1 MTANKTLLQ
10 RKYARI
16 IELFSKKAEID
27 LKEAME
33 KFYHS
38 STYDLISNGIS
49 DMHCRS
55 DLYLTDELL
64 IEYGYK
70 EDIYY

>member
-1 MTANKTLLQ
+1 MKANKILLQ

-16 IELFSKKAEID
+16 IKLFSEQAGISIE
-27 LKEAME
+27 EAME

-38 STYDLISNGIS
+38 KTYELISNGIS

-55 DLYLTDELL
+55 DLYLADELL

-70 EDIYY
+70 TDDSY

>member
-1 MTANKTLLQ
+1 MTANKILLQ

-16 IELFSKKAEID
+16 IHLFSEKASITVEEAID
-27 LKEAME
+27 

-38 STYDLISNGIS
+38 DTYLLISQGIS

-55 DLYLTDELL
+55 DLYLVDELL
-64 IEYGYK
+64 MEYGYM
-70 EDIYY
+70 ENIYY

>member
-10 RKYARI
+10 RKYSRI
-16 IELFSKKAEID
+16 ISLFAEKADLSKE
-27 LKEAME
+27 EALE

-38 STYDLISNGIS
+38 KTYDLVSQGVS
-49 DMHCRS
+49 DLHCRS
-55 DLYLTDELL
+55 DLYIVDELL

>member
-1 MTANKTLLQ
+1 MKANKILLQ

-16 IELFSKKAEID
+16 IKLFSEQAGISIE
-27 LKEAME
+27 EEME

-38 STYDLISNGIS
+38 KTYELISNGIS

-55 DLYLTDELL
+55 DLYLADELL

-70 EDIYY
+70 TDDSY

>member
-10 RKYARI
+10 RKYARLI
-16 IELFSKKAEID
+16 QLFAEKAHISTE
-27 LKEAME
+27 EAMD

-38 STYDLISNGIS
+38 KTYFLISNGIS

-55 DLYLTDELL
+55 DLYLVDELL
-64 IEYGYK
+64 MEYGYMN
-70 EDIYY
+70 DIYQ